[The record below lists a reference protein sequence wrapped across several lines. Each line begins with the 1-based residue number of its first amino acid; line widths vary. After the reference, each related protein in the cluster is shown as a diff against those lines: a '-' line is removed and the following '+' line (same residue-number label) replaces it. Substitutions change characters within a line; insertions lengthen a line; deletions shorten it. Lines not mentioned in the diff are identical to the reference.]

1 MEDLRLLR
9 VVDLKKYLVDFG
21 LATTGNKPDLVQRL
35 FEYYEQQKADKAG
48 TTDEPMEQDEDEAPA
63 ESELTAAPVI
73 AAPVVEAK
81 GDSLTS
87 SAEIHEK
94 AAEKE
99 TGHEATPL
107 AAEVVSAPPPLAPS
121 KQQEESEASAAHSE
135 AKKETG
141 QKLSLQFGP
150 PKAHPAGAP
159 PVEDVAP
166 AATRAER
173 SPVKVAASP
182 EKAAPSPV
190 KAAPSLVKAAPSP
203 VKAAPSPIKAAPLS
217 HVKAAPSPVKAAP
230 LPVKA
235 APLSPVKAAPLPV
248 AAATLSPVKAAAS
261 PVIVATPPVKAAP
274 PPVKAATPS
283 PTPAPKPSPAPK
295 VEKLLF
301 PLARNTTF

>member
-190 KAAPSLVKAAPSP
+190 KAAPSPIKAAPLSPVKAAPSP
-203 VKAAPSPIKAAPLS
+203 VKAAPS
-217 HVKAAPSPVKAAP
+217 
-230 LPVKA
+230 PVKA

-248 AAATLSPVKAAAS
+248 TAATLSPVKAAAS

-295 VEKLLF
+295 VEELLF